1 MFLKN
6 SLWLLIAS
14 CSIAVGLH
22 ARLAKWEDK
31 VPALGEDTTWLKNKT
46 KITKGNILRAIDP
59 HGGERT
65 YLSGAMFNRTDN
77 RATGFVLRDALNHRT
92 IVHIACEK
100 RPRLSALQEA
110 QHLIV
115 ATFLL
120 REAQLHSLSQQ
131 TVISQLPDR
140 WMQTFMC
147 DPLDKCAVCDCL
159 HGRCPT
165 PQPGGANVLYPHV
178 PALQAQHK
186 LLNAVYKYG
195 FEKYKSEAAPRF
207 ETAGVKTPKE
217 ADFSHTEIMLIY
229 DYNGQLPDSRTI
241 CSRFSMCKTCEP
253 AVVQAAGSK
262 TVQFISRWLYKDSYV
277 AGDSNASVQKA
288 VYNGEKI
295 MPVKDL
301 ICNNIS
307 AKNYSGG
314 MVIDWSTFNGK
325 RWPLQPLDSSLVSP

>member
-6 SLWLLIAS
+6 SIGLLIAS
-14 CSIAVGLH
+14 YSLAVGLH
-22 ARLAKWEDK
+22 AQLAKWVNN
-31 VPALGEDTTWLKNKT
+31 VPASEEDTTWLKNKT
-46 KITKGNILRAIDP
+46 KIQKGNILRASDLA
-59 HGGERT
+59 GATRT
-65 YLSGAMFNRTDN
+65 YLSGATFNRTDN

-120 REAQLHSLSQQ
+120 QEANLRRLVLD
-131 TVISQLPDR
+131 TIKAQLPDG
-140 WMQTFMC
+140 WMDMFTC
-147 DPLDKCAVCDCL
+147 AERDECAVCDYL
-159 HGRCPT
+159 HGRRPT

-207 ETAGVKTPKE
+207 ETAGVETPKE

-241 CSRFSMCKTCEP
+241 CSRYSMCKTCEP

-277 AGDSNASVQKA
+277 AGDLNASVQKA

-295 MPVKDL
+295 VLVKDL
-301 ICNNIS
+301 IYNNIS
-307 AKNYSGG
+307 AKNYPGG